1 MSEASLYERLGGPD
15 KIRQICTDI
24 YDAHASNPKIK
35 SRFVDSNRDEVI
47 QKVWEFFCSGI
58 GGPESYSGQDMKS
71 AHRGMNIGADEFVE
85 VCDDV
90 MGALDKNNVGQKEK
104 DEVLCIL
111 YSMKPDIVGG

>member
-15 KIRQICTDI
+15 KIRTICTDI
-24 YDAHASNPKIK
+24 YDAHASNPKIMT
-35 SRFVDSNRDEVI
+35 RFADANREETI

-58 GGPESYSGQDMKS
+58 GGPESYSGRDMKT
-71 AHRGMNIGADEFVE
+71 AHAGMNIAAGEFVE

-90 MGALDKNNVGQKEK
+90 LQALDKNGVGQKEK

-111 YSMKPDIVGG
+111 YSMKGDIVGG